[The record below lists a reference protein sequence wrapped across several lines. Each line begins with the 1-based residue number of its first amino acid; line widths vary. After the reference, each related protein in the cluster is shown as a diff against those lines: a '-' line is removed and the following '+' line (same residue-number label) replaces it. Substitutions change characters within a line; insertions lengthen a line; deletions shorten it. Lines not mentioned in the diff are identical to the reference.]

1 LQTVSKDTFKN
12 LLKVTHIKSV
22 KMTFLTKPSFRVH
35 FILVTFIVFLF
46 SGCEKQ
52 LKTPGNFNVSQGSYL
67 GVVHFSWDPVSG
79 AQNYNIERQDPVSS
93 EWIDAA
99 TTSGNAVDDYGF
111 NLPDN
116 KIVVGKHYKYRIS
129 AGSSDKDDS
138 GYINSNQEGWTYVP
152 QQVVVTASFETN
164 GDVTVNWTE
173 PNLLSQLQ
181 NFTSAE
187 YKIYRKNASV
197 QNFVSAGTTLGE
209 TSFTDTSPGDDPQY
223 KVEAKYHYIFQNM
236 DWGSDNGMAIL
247 ESGISIATGGGPGI
261 VSYTPTDLSIISST
275 AGIYFVESKTYNS
288 LQYMGAIKDADAAGY
303 GIPAIYKLNG
313 ISWQAIGGTYPENI
327 MNETSLGVM
336 NFAVDDSH
344 TYLAGLSHDS
354 LYIYAWDGNSWS
366 DNLTKKNMGLN
377 DSPSGIDIESISNT
391 LYLAATLAPDYDL
404 KVLKWSGSDWV
415 TVGGDANG
423 WIEKGEDIFNLGM
436 ENIGGTL
443 YMIYST
449 KNSDYN
455 STVHI
460 KHLSGTNWSNDLDW
474 TADNVMGLKLA
485 GNGATSLY
493 FTSKSQKPVEFSGG
507 VYKVLSSTSIEN
519 LISSSDTWFLEPFNP
534 TVDSDGNLFIAST
547 NLVSASEIYP
557 VIYSYDGNN
566 WSKLSSDFSDGI
578 PPVAIHASGT
588 DIYYAFGDGTNQTT
602 WYAPK
607 ALKSVMLS
615 K

>member
-1 LQTVSKDTFKN
+1 MKFQRNSF
-12 LLKVTHIKSV
+12 
-22 KMTFLTKPSFRVH
+22 FRVH
-35 FILVTFIVFLF
+35 FILALVITFLF

-52 LKTPGNFNVSQGSYL
+52 LKTPGNFNVSQGTYL
-67 GVVHFSWDPVSG
+67 GVVHFSWDPVAG
-79 AQNYNIERQDPVSS
+79 AQNYNIERQDPETS
-93 EWIDAA
+93 EWNDAA
-99 TTSGNAVDDYGF
+99 TTSGTAVDDYGF

-152 QQVVVTASFETN
+152 QQVIVTASFETN

-223 KVEAKYHYIFQNM
+223 KVEAKYNYTFQNM

-261 VSYTPTDLSIISST
+261 VSYTSTDLSIISST
-275 AGIYFVESKTYNS
+275 AGISFVESKTYNS
-288 LQYMGAIKDADAAGY
+288 LQYMGVIKDADAAGY
-303 GIPAIYKLNG
+303 GTPAIYKLNG
-313 ISWQAIGGTYPENI
+313 TSWQAIGGTYPENI

-336 NFAVDDSH
+336 NFAVDDNH

-354 LYIYAWDGNSWS
+354 LYIYTWDGNSWS
-366 DNLTKKNMGLN
+366 DNLTVNNMGLN

-404 KVLKWSGSDWV
+404 KVFKWSGSAWA

-423 WIEKGEDIFNLGM
+423 WIEKGSDIFDLGL

-460 KHLSGTNWSNDLDW
+460 KHLSGTSWNNDLDW
-474 TADNVMGLKLA
+474 TADNIMGIKLA
-485 GNGATSLY
+485 GNGTSSLY
-493 FTSKSQKPVEFSGG
+493 FTSQSQILAEPGG
-507 VYKVLSSTSIEN
+507 VYKILSATTTEN
-519 LISSSDTWFLEPFNP
+519 MISSSDTWFYAPSNLTIDDN
-534 TVDSDGNLFIAST
+534 GNVFIVSL
-547 NLVSASEIYP
+547 NLVSSSEAYP
-557 VIYSYDGNN
+557 VIYSCNGNN
-566 WSKLSSDFSDGI
+566 WSKLSLDFSDGTS
-578 PPVAIHASGT
+578 PVAIHSSGT
-588 DIYYAFGDGTNQTT
+588 DIYYTYGDGTNQTT